1 MFYTC
6 LPIPLSWPLEFRQI
20 ACWVPWVGGVIGG
33 ILAGMDWLLAIA
45 HFPSTVASALVVILG
60 IGLTGGLHID
70 GVMDTA
76 DGLAVLDKD
85 RRLAVMA
92 DSRTGAFGGMAVVA
106 LLLLKVLAL
115 SAITQHRG
123 FILIAISVWGRWA
136 QQWAIAAYPYL
147 KKEGKGA
154 FHKLALPT
162 WHSAL
167 PNLLSVMLLSLSVGL
182 IGWLPMTLL
191 IKTTAGGLILA
202 GLASHY
208 FYRQLGGHTGD
219 TYGAV
224 VEWTEALLLCG
235 LSAGQIS

>member
-6 LPIPLSWPLEFRQI
+6 LPIPPSWPLEFRWI

-33 ILAGMDWLLAIA
+33 ILAGIDWLLAIA
-45 HFPSTVASALVVILG
+45 HFPSTVASALVVVLG

-106 LLLLKVLAL
+106 LLLLKVIALA
-115 SAITQHRG
+115 AITQHRG
-123 FILIAISVWGRWA
+123 FVLIAVSVWGRWA

-162 WHSAL
+162 WRSAL
-167 PNLLSVMLLSLSVGL
+167 PNLLLIMLLSLSVGL
-182 IGWLPMTLL
+182 IGWLPMMLL
-191 IKTTAGGLILA
+191 IKTTVGGLLLA
-202 GLASHY
+202 GLASYY

-224 VEWTEALLLCG
+224 VEWTEALMLCV
-235 LSAGQIS
+235 LSAGQMS